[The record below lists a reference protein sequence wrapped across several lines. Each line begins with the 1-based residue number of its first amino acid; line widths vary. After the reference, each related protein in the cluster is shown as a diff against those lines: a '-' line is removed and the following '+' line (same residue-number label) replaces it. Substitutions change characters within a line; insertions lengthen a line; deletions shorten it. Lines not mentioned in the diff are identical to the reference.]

1 MTEFFTNPIYLNAL
15 IGVLLVA
22 LPCAICGCFLHIQNN
37 SLFGETI
44 AHGCLPGVYFGFL
57 FSESRHVLWLTLG
70 AALTGIAS
78 SLIVTFVLQ
87 RTRLKRDAA
96 LAAVLG
102 GMYGVGIALLSWIQ
116 SAELPNQ
123 NGLES
128 VFLGNA
134 AALTASDLKVIG
146 TLGVLALGFIALR
159 YRSLV
164 ASSFDRSHAL
174 ISGHRPHVQQL
185 LLYALVSICVSIGIQ
200 SVGAL
205 LVAALIIV
213 PAAIARMFTHSLLT
227 MMAMAAIFS
236 SIAGWLGTS
245 ASAML
250 PNLPTGPCVVL
261 ALTGLFMV
269 VALVKVLN
277 SKMRLL

>member
-1 MTEFFTNPIYLNAL
+1 MNEFFTNPIYTNAL
-15 IGVLLVA
+15 IGVMLVA
-22 LPCAICGCFLHIQNN
+22 LPCAICGCFLQVQNN

-57 FSESRHVLWLTLG
+57 FSESRHLLWLTLG
-70 AALTGIAS
+70 AAVTGIAS
-78 SLIVTFVLQ
+78 SLIVTFLLQ
-87 RTRLKRDAA
+87 CTRLKRDAA

-102 GMYGVGIALLSWIQ
+102 GMYGLGIALLSWIQ
-116 SAELPNQ
+116 STELPRQ

-134 AALTASDLKVIG
+134 AALTASDLKVTG
-146 TLGVLALGFIALR
+146 TLGVMALVFIALR

-164 ASSFDRSHAL
+164 ASSFDRTHAL
-174 ISGHRPHVQQL
+174 ISGQRPHVQQL
-185 LLYALVSICVSIGIQ
+185 LLYALVSVCVSIGIQ

-227 MMAMAAIFS
+227 MMAMAAVFTGTAS
-236 SIAGWLGTS
+236 WLGTS

-250 PNLPTGPCVVL
+250 PNMPAGPCVVL
-261 ALTGLFMV
+261 SLTGLFIV
-269 VALVKVLN
+269 GSLVKKLN

>member
-1 MTEFFTNPIYLNAL
+1 MGEFLANPIYTNAL

-22 LPCAICGCFLHIQNN
+22 IPCAACGCFLQVQNN

-44 AHGCLPGVYFGFL
+44 AHGCLPGVYLGFL

-70 AALTGIAS
+70 AAATGIAS
-78 SLIVTFVLQ
+78 SLLVTFVLQ
-87 RTRLKRDAA
+87 RTRLQRDAA
-96 LAAVLG
+96 LASVLG
-102 GMYGVGIALLSWIQ
+102 GMYGLGITLLSWIQ
-116 SAELPNQ
+116 SSALPNQ

-134 AALTASDLKVIG
+134 AAMTTSDLKVIG
-146 TLGVLALGFIALR
+146 VLGLLALGFIVLR

-164 ASSFDRSHAL
+164 ASSFDHSHAL
-174 ISGHRPHVQQL
+174 ISGHRPYVQQQL
-185 LLYALVSICVSIGIQ
+185 LYVIVSVCVSIGIQ

-205 LVAALIIV
+205 LVAALIII
-213 PAAIARMFTHSLLT
+213 PAATARLLTHSLLA
-227 MMAMAAIFS
+227 MMTMAAGIS
-236 SIAGWLGTS
+236 GTAAWLGTS

-261 ALTGLFMV
+261 SLAGMFSV
-269 VALVKVLN
+269 VSLMKVLN
-277 SKMRLL
+277 SKLALQ